1 MIDIITSII
10 KRINVVFSL
19 LIFGCQQPNQTQKI
33 IMNNICL
40 NTELLFNHLKLP
52 RLSKNIVHHPMNS
65 WDHLIPVVDS

>member
-1 MIDIITSII
+1 ML
-10 KRINVVFSL
+10 K
-19 LIFGCQQPNQTQKI
+19 GNQI

-52 RLSKNIVHHPMNS
+52 RLTKNIVHHPMNS